1 MAKKFHRV
9 FISYCPQNG
18 EIATEICNALEEKG
32 ITCYLVTRDI
42 EGKTDYQ
49 KELAAAIHQ
58 CDVFL
63 PLLSRQC
70 RESNRYVSELGVAL
84 ANKKSIVPVQLDESI
99 PPTELADY
107 SMIDLS
113 CNKEQG
119 MRLII
124 DAVREIISGI
134 QADIFLSYDSDDF
147 LQVKWYLEFLE
158 DKKLT
163 CWIAPRDI
171 PYGSNYAREIPK
183 VIKTANVF
191 LCSFR
196 KNRSH
201 LDRLKIRLKLQ

>member
-134 QADIFLSYDSDDF
+134 QADIFMAPGHTYDKNTLKVLKECGFTHVTDGFWKTPYLRQGLTF
-147 LQVKWYLEFLE
+147 LPISE
-158 DKKLT
+158 KK
-163 CWIAPRDI
+163 
-171 PYGSNYAREIPK
+171 SK
-183 VIKTANVF
+183 VF
-191 LCSFR
+191 
-196 KNRSH
+196 
-201 LDRLKIRLKLQ
+201 